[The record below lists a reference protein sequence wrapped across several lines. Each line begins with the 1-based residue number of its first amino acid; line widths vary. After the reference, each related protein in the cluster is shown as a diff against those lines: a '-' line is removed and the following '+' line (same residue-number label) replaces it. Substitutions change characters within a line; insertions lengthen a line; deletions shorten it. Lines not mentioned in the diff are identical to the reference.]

1 MSCKTKITAD
11 ILECAK
17 LPTKGL
23 KCKAWIF
30 NADEVTF
37 TMNKNKI
44 TAISMASSKTSFTAE
59 GTKDFIVAG
68 HEAVV
73 AENKPTVY
81 KHNFSLQAFPLTAAE
96 KENLDVTD
104 NIIVI
109 VEANGEKGE
118 KDEGVFLAYGVTNGL
133 WKTTQTKSSADNN
146 ALTTYEFASRDQME
160 ERYSEYVV
168 IMTDYDT
175 TKSTLIA
182 TESASASAE

>member
-1 MSCKTKITAD
+1 MSCITKITAD

-23 KCKAWIF
+23 KSKAWRF

-37 TMNKNKI
+37 TMTKNKI
-44 TAISMASSKTSFTAE
+44 TAITMASGKFSFTAE
-59 GTKDFIVAG
+59 GAKDFISAG
-68 HEAVV
+68 YEAVV
-73 AENKPTVY
+73 AENKLTVY
-81 KHNFSLQAFPLTAAE
+81 KNNFSIQAFPLTAIE
-96 KENLDVTD
+96 KENLDVVD

-118 KDEGVFLAYGVTNGL
+118 GVFLAYGVTKGL
-133 WKTTQTKSSADNN
+133 WKATQTKSSADNN

-168 IMTDYDT
+168 FLTDYDS
-175 TKSTLIA
+175 TKTALIA
-182 TESASASAE
+182 TESV

>member
-1 MSCKTKITAD
+1 MNCITKITAD
-11 ILECAK
+11 ILTCAQ

-23 KCKAWIF
+23 KSKAWIF

-37 TMNKNKI
+37 TMTKNNI
-44 TAISMASSKTSFTAE
+44 TAITMASGKTSFTAE
-59 GTKDFIVAG
+59 GAKDFITAG

-73 AENKPTVY
+73 AENKLTVY
-81 KHNFSLQAFPLTAAE
+81 KHNFSIQAFPLTADE
-96 KENLDVTD
+96 KENLDVAD

-118 KDEGVFLAYGVTNGL
+118 GVFLAYGITNGL
-133 WKTTQTKSSADNN
+133 WKATQTKSSADNN

-168 IMTDYDT
+168 FMTDYDS
-175 TKSTLIA
+175 TKTALIA
-182 TESASASAE
+182 TESAQ

>member
-1 MSCKTKITAD
+1 MSCNTKITAD
-11 ILECAK
+11 ILENTK

-37 TMNKNKI
+37 TKDKNKI
-44 TAISMASSKTSFTAE
+44 TAITMASEKKSFTAV

-73 AENKPTVY
+73 AENKLTVY
-81 KHNFSLQAFPLTAAE
+81 KHNFSLQAFPLTAKE
-96 KENLDVTD
+96 KENLDVAD

-118 KDEGVFLAYGVTNGL
+118 KGEGAFLAYGVTNGL

-168 IMTDYDT
+168 LITDYDS
-175 TKSTLIA
+175 TKTALIQ
-182 TESASASAE
+182 TETAV

>member
-1 MSCKTKITAD
+1 MSCTTKITAD
-11 ILECAK
+11 ILECLK

-23 KCKAWIF
+23 KSKAWIF
-30 NADEVTF
+30 NADEVNF
-37 TMNKNKI
+37 TITKNKI
-44 TAISMASSKTSFTAE
+44 TAITMASGKTSFTAE
-59 GTKDFIVAG
+59 GAKDFITAG

-81 KHNFSLQAFPLTAAE
+81 KHNFSVQAFPLTAIE
-96 KENLDVTD
+96 KENLDVAD

-109 VEANGEKGE
+109 VEANGEKC
-118 KDEGVFLAYGVTNGL
+118 EGMFLAYGVTNGL

-168 IMTDYDT
+168 FITDYDT
-175 TKSTLIA
+175 TKTALIA
-182 TESASASAE
+182 TESV

>member
-37 TMNKNKI
+37 TMTKNKI
-44 TAISMASSKTSFTAE
+44 TAITMASGKTSFTAE
-59 GTKDFIVAG
+59 GAKDFIVAG

-73 AENKPTVY
+73 AENKLTVY
-81 KHNFSLQAFPLTAAE
+81 KHNFSLQAFPLTAIE

-109 VEANGEKGE
+109 VEANGEKG
-118 KDEGVFLAYGVTNGL
+118 EGVFLAYGVTNGL

-168 IMTDYDT
+168 LVTDYDG
-175 TKSTLIA
+175 TKTALIA
-182 TESASASAE
+182 TESAV